1 MLFGGQGMMKQAL
14 DFAWNLNI
22 YIPGWGQHTL
32 HFIPIHSVE
41 RWLWRKGGVSCYQTL
56 SQSFMIKCTLSP
68 LLLFL
73 PTGGKCFSKALTLL
87 GFEYYQAVFSVECK
101 LLTSIKWYGSR
112 VYVLP
117 LYCPSLIS
125 LFSLLMWSRN
135 WTR

>member
-1 MLFGGQGMMKQAL
+1 M
-14 DFAWNLNI
+14 
-22 YIPGWGQHTL
+22 TL
-32 HFIPIHSVE
+32 EE
-41 RWLWRKGGVSCYQTL
+41 RRGILLPNPL
-56 SQSFMIKCTLSP
+56 SQSFMIKYTLSP

-73 PTGGKCFSKALTLL
+73 PTGGKCFSKALTHL

-125 LFSLLMWSRN
+125 LLFADVKQKLDKVTVLMMRLEVARLTVSWLLENLISSGPPLPLV
-135 WTR
+135 